1 MKRLIILI
9 ALIMCFSA
17 NVNAYAENSETP
29 KPMDMLA
36 DLNIIDK
43 DGFSDPEAVSRKEC
57 LISVMRAIGATD
69 EGIDSLGKTYDLFT
83 FADTKTRSYFGCAY
97 VSHIAYGEECA
108 VSYLTY
114 RTQHTRK
121 NTEIFFFPDRAVTL
135 KEALAF
141 MVRCLE
147 PGRIELESAFE
158 KAKDYGLI
166 KADEE
171 LIQNADSQISQN
183 EYCIL
188 LERFLHQKRYMY
200 YNSKMRM
207 QASTDEE
214 HSITYLVF
222 LTDRKEKSVA
232 FTMSE
237 L

>member
-9 ALIMCFSA
+9 VAIMCFSA

-108 VSYLTY
+108 VSYPTY
-114 RTQHTRK
+114 RTQHTQK

-188 LERFLHQKRYMY
+188 LERFLHQRRYMY
-200 YNSKMRM
+200 YNSEMRM
-207 QASTDEE
+207 QASADEE